1 MTRRRAFEFARAP
14 ADETP
19 LDWRTIAVVQ
29 MFSMLSIAGT
39 TALFSTAYFAAR
51 ALRPEASEA
60 SRALV
65 AGALTAT
72 KPLASGAS
80 SLAWGRLGDAR
91 GFERAIC
98 ASGVAHAIATAAFA
112 MARTTSGAF
121 AARAC
126 QGLADGMVVMQKPAL
141 ALVSDETNVARA
153 FATTG
158 GGVRGGERA
167 GAGVGGGVER
177 AVRKLEGVRG
187 RARRAVPDV
196 FEATSVLFEQH
207 MDRGA
212 RGADVDGVR
221 EGVDA
226 DR

>member
-1 MTRRRAFEFARAP
+1 MPRRRAFEFARAP

-51 ALRPEASEA
+51 ALNGPTASEA
-60 SRALV
+60 RGWRCV

-112 MARTTSGAF
+112 TARTTG
-121 AARAC
+121 AAR
-126 QGLADGMVVMQKPAL
+126 
-141 ALVSDETNVARA
+141 SRRARA
-153 FATTG
+153 RGWRTG
-158 GGVRGGERA
+158 WW
-167 GAGVGGGVER
+167 
-177 AVRKLEGVRG
+177 
-187 RARRAVPDV
+187 
-196 FEATSVLFEQH
+196 
-207 MDRGA
+207 
-212 RGADVDGVR
+212 
-221 EGVDA
+221 
-226 DR
+226 

>member
-1 MTRRRAFEFARAP
+1 
-14 ADETP
+14 
-19 LDWRTIAVVQ
+19 
-29 MFSMLSIAGT
+29 
-39 TALFSTAYFAAR
+39 
-51 ALRPEASEA
+51 
-60 SRALV
+60 
-65 AGALTAT
+65 
-72 KPLASGAS
+72 
-80 SLAWGRLGDAR
+80 
-91 GFERAIC
+91 
-98 ASGVAHAIATAAFA
+98 

-158 GGVRGGERA
+158 VAYGVASALAPALAAALSEPCENWEA
-167 GAGVGGGVER
+167 FEGA
-177 AVRKLEGVRG
+177 RG
-187 RARRAVPDV
+187 RAVPGV
-196 FEATSVLFEQH
+196 FEATSVLFEQR

-212 RGADVDGVR
+212 RGADGDGVR